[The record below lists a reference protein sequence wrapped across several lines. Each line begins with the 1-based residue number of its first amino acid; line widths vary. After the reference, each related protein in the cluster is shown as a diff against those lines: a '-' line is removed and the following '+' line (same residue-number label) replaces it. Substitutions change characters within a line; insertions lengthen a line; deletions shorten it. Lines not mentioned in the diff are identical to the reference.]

1 MNQVLFQASNKST
14 TILVVLLLRVLQLPL
29 RRLQGTGRLVDV
41 GVIAK
46 EDKMGL
52 STALVGYYTLCCFGT
67 LQLLASYVCT
77 VFFKHILPF
86 LFISPLCLTRKPRT
100 QDLDL

>member
-29 RRLQGTGRLVDV
+29 SRLQGTGRLVDV

-52 STALVGYYTLCCFGT
+52 SNTLVGYSMVLWHTST
-67 LQLLASYVCT
+67 ASILCT

-86 LFISPLCLTRKPRT
+86 LFVSPLRLTREPRT